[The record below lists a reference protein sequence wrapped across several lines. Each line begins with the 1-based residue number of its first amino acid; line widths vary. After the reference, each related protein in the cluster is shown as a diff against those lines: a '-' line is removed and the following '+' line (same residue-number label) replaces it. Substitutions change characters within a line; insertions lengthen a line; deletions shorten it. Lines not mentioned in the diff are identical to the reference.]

1 MPPIIWTEKLRRSY
15 QPAADS
21 LSAHYLKV
29 VDTRWAPKPMT
40 VESIESLCQRA
51 RHAIAQGQ
59 IDQARQLYMQ
69 AISVRADAP
78 DVHYGLATACFLL
91 NDLDSAAYHFKEV
104 TRLDPLRPGA
114 YINLGAVY
122 NRLGE
127 YNDAVETLRRGIR
140 IDPHRAEG
148 FYNLGLVYRNMG
160 QPHLAVQAY
169 LEATRLDPRMVDAH
183 HNLGNLY
190 FETGRHQLAITHY
203 KKVLQLRPNW
213 DKAIRAL
220 AQAEAAV
227 GASSSAAPA
236 PETVVAKLPTESI
249 SPKDLDRNVDPHL
262 HGELLTVLHHAT
274 IDSESQGRQFLQVLE
289 QHVEPAIKELAS
301 RLVGTGT
308 AKTDLGPCVKKFEA
322 AIATMRT
329 AQRELE
335 TSIQRVRS
343 LGERLVDSD

>member
-1 MPPIIWTEKLRRSY
+1 
-15 QPAADS
+15 
-21 LSAHYLKV
+21 
-29 VDTRWAPKPMT
+29 MT
-40 VESIESLCQRA
+40 GESVESLCQRA
-51 RHAIAQGQ
+51 RQAIAQGQ
-59 IDQARQLYMQ
+59 IDQARQLYMN
-69 AISVRADAP
+69 ALAVRTDTP

-91 NDLDSAAYHFKEV
+91 NDLESAAYHFKEV

-127 YNDAVETLRRGIR
+127 YEEAVHTLRRGIR

-148 FYNLGLVYRNMG
+148 YYNLGLVYRNMG

-190 FETGRHQLAITHY
+190 VETGRFQLAVTHY

-213 DKAIRAL
+213 DKALKAL
-220 AQAEAAV
+220 AQAQAAL
-227 GASSSAAPA
+227 GEPNEPPA
-236 PETVVAKLPTESI
+236 PPATETVTAKLPTESL
-249 SPKDLDRNVDPHL
+249 SPRDLDRNVDPL
-262 HGELLTVLHHAT
+262 VHGEVLSVLHHAT

-289 QHVEPAIKELAS
+289 QQVEPAIKELAS

-308 AKTDLGPCVKKFEA
+308 AKVDLGPCVKKFEA

-329 AQRELE
+329 AHRELE
-335 TSIQRVRS
+335 SSIQRVRI
-343 LGERLVDSD
+343 LGDRLTNSD